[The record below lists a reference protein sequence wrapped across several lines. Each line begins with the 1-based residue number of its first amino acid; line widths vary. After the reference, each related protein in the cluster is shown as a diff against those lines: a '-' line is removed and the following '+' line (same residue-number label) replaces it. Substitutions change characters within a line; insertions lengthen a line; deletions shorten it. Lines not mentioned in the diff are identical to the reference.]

1 MKNYKKNI
9 PDNGTIRKADFSDI
23 KDGAIV
29 WIATIDECS
38 RPILV
43 QLEVEFDTSIM
54 RVVDEYGNSIDD
66 LDDLYIIERSKN
78 ESRQGT
84 KTTRR
89 NYTNDRS

>member
-9 PDNGTIRKADFSDI
+9 PDDGTIRKAEFDDI
-23 KDGAIV
+23 RKGAIV
-29 WIATIDECS
+29 WIATTDDCD

-66 LDDLYIIERSKN
+66 LDDLYIIERS
-78 ESRQGT
+78 
-84 KTTRR
+84 
-89 NYTNDRS
+89 